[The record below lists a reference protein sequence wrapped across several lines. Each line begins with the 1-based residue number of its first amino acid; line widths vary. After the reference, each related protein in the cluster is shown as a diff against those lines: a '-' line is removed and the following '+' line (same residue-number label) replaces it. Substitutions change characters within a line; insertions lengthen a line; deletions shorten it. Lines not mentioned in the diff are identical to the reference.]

1 MNKVVETICNA
12 KWYVVWSELE
22 EGNLFNL
29 FILTLCIST
38 N

>member
-22 EGNLFNL
+22 EYWEICSICLFS
-29 FILTLCIST
+29 LCV
-38 N
+38 